1 MRAILQC
8 FHCSIKTPWRW
19 VRPSRAAALLAATI
33 ATAAPGGGLA
43 ARDVIPLPRPRPPEL
58 GLRAL
63 VPIPTPRPREGEPA
77 PEAGPPEPEA
87 PPEISA
93 CRRRLS
99 PDLAEIEALPPVSGP
114 NGCGIEDP
122 VSLTAV
128 VGRDRERIAV
138 VPPAVFRCTMAEA
151 VVAWVRDDVAP
162 ISRALGAPLKAI
174 ANFDSY
180 DCRGR
185 NRIRGAKL
193 SEHGHGN
200 ALDVRAVMLTN
211 GKAFELTDRAV
222 SHEVREQLRAAAC
235 ARFTTV
241 LGPESDGYHENHV
254 HVDLA
259 ERRSGYRICQ
269 WAVRDPGDLPTPLPR
284 PRPPEAPP
292 REEAAAE

>member
-1 MRAILQC
+1 M
-8 FHCSIKTPWRW
+8 
-19 VRPSRAAALLAATI
+19 AALLAAAI
-33 ATAAPGGGLA
+33 AAIAPGSGLA
-43 ARDVIPLPRPRPPEL
+43 AADAIPLPRPRPPAL
-58 GLRAL
+58 GLRDSNI
-63 VPIPTPRPREGEPA
+63 PIPAPRPREPEPA
-77 PEAGPPEPEA
+77 PSEQAAPAEPEGPPE
-87 PPEISA
+87 ITA

-99 PDLAEIEALPPVSGP
+99 PDLADIEALPPVNGA
-114 NGCGIEDP
+114 NGCGVEDP
-122 VSLTAV
+122 VRLIAV

-138 VPPAVFRCTMAEA
+138 DPPATLRCTMAEA
-151 VVAWVRDDVAP
+151 VVDWVRDEVAP

-200 ALDVRAVMLTN
+200 AIDMRAVLLAN

-235 ARFTTV
+235 TRFTTV
-241 LGPESDGYHENHV
+241 LGPESDGFHENHV
-254 HVDLA
+254 HMDLA

-292 REEAAAE
+292 REQAAAE

>member
-1 MRAILQC
+1 M
-8 FHCSIKTPWRW
+8 
-19 VRPSRAAALLAATI
+19 PSRTAALLAATI

-43 ARDVIPLPRPRPPEL
+43 ARDVVPLPRPRPPEF
-58 GLRAL
+58 GLRGSL
-63 VPIPTPRPREGEPA
+63 VPIPAPRPHEAEPA
-77 PEAGPPEPEA
+77 PQAAPPEPEA
-87 PPEISA
+87 PPEITA

-99 PDLAEIEALPPVSGP
+99 PDLADIEALPPVNGL
-114 NGCGIEDP
+114 NGCGVDDP
-122 VSLTAV
+122 VSLIAV
-128 VGRDRERIAV
+128 VGRDREHIAV
-138 VPPAVFRCTMAEA
+138 VPPATLRCTMAAA
-151 VVAWVRDDVAP
+151 VVDWIRDDVAP

-185 NRIRGAKL
+185 NRIKGAKL

-200 ALDVRAVMLTN
+200 ALDVRGVLLAN

-222 SHEVREQLRAAAC
+222 SHDVREQLRAATC

-241 LGPESDGYHENHV
+241 LGPESDGFHENHV

-269 WAVRDPGDLPTPLPR
+269 WAVRDPGDLLTPLPR

-292 REEAAAE
+292 REQAAAE